1 MKVLIRDVSVTF
13 KGHGPGLRALD
24 RVSLEVEAS
33 NTPRAARSD
42 CWQRFTAPPALGR
55 DTEKI
60 LSGLLGY
67 PARRINALGKAG
79 VTRPAPT
86 RG

>member
-42 CWQRFTAPPALGR
+42 CWQRFTAPPPLGQ

-67 PARRINALGKAG
+67 SPRRIKALWDAG
-79 VTRPAPT
+79 VTCPAPT

>member
-13 KGHGPGLRALD
+13 KGHEPGLRALD

-42 CWQRFTAPPALGR
+42 CWQRFTAPPPLGQ

-67 PARRINALGKAG
+67 SPRRIKALWDAG
-79 VTRPAPT
+79 VTCPAPT